1 MKSIIYIALLGLL
14 FTGCKSLQ
22 NTTTSTKAT
31 NNVSIDLINTLN
43 DQVPVHFSVLPQKRD
58 TLIYFMPKTV
68 PGTYSSDNYGQFITG
83 FKASDAKGNKL
94 PVEQLDQNSWRITN
108 AKQLDNISY
117 SVNDSFDTEF
127 QFEEDNRVFSPS
139 GTNILANKNFVLNLH
154 GFVGYFEAA
163 QNQPYVISIK
173 HTQEIAAAT
182 SRKLTQTASNASST
196 NTQITDQFYYSRYAE
211 VTDDPIFYGKLDNVT
226 FKVNDIEILL
236 SVYSPNKMHT
246 AASLLPSMKK
256 MMTAQK
262 QFMGNINSTKKYSIL
277 LYLSTMEQ
285 NDAQGF
291 GALEHNNSTVVV
303 LPEIMPLERLEKSMI
318 DVVSHEFFHIIA
330 PLTIH
335 SEEIHNFDY
344 YEPEMSEHLWMY
356 EGTTEY
362 FAQHF
367 QITEDLISEKEY
379 LSRMV
384 DKIRNSKGYDDT
396 MSFTEMSKNIL
407 EEPYKSN
414 YVNVYEK
421 GALISMCLD
430 IIIRENSKGEK
441 GILDLMKALSNKYGA
456 QKAFLD
462 SELINE
468 VTTLTYPEVGEF
480 LKTHVIGKT
489 PINYETYFKRVG
501 LEFGEDTIETGYFMF
516 DDMTPYIDANRDTNE
531 IYFSNYAE
539 YNSFLKDLKIEP
551 NDVLVSINNKKF
563 DLNNARYLFEMTKEW
578 KPGNT
583 INMLI
588 KRGGIELL
596 TKTVIKGIP
605 TVSQKGLVSMAT
617 EQLTPKQIQTKKAW
631 LNK

>member
-1 MKSIIYIALLGLL
+1 MKSIIYIALLGL
-14 FTGCKSLQ
+14 FITGCKSLQ
-22 NTTTSTKAT
+22 TTTSSVNIANTF
-31 NNVSIDLINTLN
+31 NIDLINVLN
-43 DQVPVHFSVLPQKRD
+43 DQVPVSFITLPQKKD
-58 TLIYFMPKTV
+58 TLIYYMPKTV
-68 PGTYSSDNYGQFITG
+68 PGTYSTDNYGQFITN
-83 FKASDAKGNKL
+83 FKALDAKGNLL
-94 PVEQLDQNSWRITN
+94 PVDQQDENSWKITN
-108 AKQLDNISY
+108 ATQLHTINY
-117 SVNDSFDTEF
+117 MVNDSFDTEF
-127 QFEEDNRVFSPS
+127 QFEEDARVFSPS
-139 GTNILANKNFVLNLH
+139 GTNILDNKNFVLNLH
-154 GFVGYFEAA
+154 GFVGYFIEN
-163 QNQPYVISIK
+163 QNQPYVLNIK
-173 HTQEIAAAT
+173 HSQEIGAAT
-182 SRKLTQTASNASST
+182 SRKLSQTGSNAASSVI
-196 NTQITDQFYYSRYAE
+196 QLTDQFLYSRYAE
-211 VTDDPIFYGKLDNVT
+211 VTDDPIMYGKLDNVT

-236 SVYSPNKMHT
+236 SVYSPNKIHT
-246 AASLLPSMKK
+246 AASLLPSMEK

-262 QFMGNINSTKKYSIL
+262 QFMGDINSTKKYSIL

-344 YEPEMSEHLWMY
+344 YAPKMSEHLWMY

-367 QITEDLISEKEY
+367 QITEGLISEKEY
-379 LSRMV
+379 YSRLM
-384 DKIRNSKGYDDT
+384 DKIRNSKEYDDT

-441 GILDLMKALSNKYGA
+441 GILDLMKSLSNKYGA

-462 SELINE
+462 SALIDE
-468 VTTLTYPEVGEF
+468 VINLTYPEVGEF
-480 LKTHVIGKT
+480 LKTHVVGNT
-489 PINYETYFKRVG
+489 PINYDDFFKRVG
-501 LEFGEDTIETGYFMF
+501 LTYGSEIVETGYFMF
-516 DDMTPYIDANRDTNE
+516 DDTIPYIDANRETNE

-551 NDVLVSINNKKF
+551 NDVLVAINNKKF

-578 KPGNT
+578 KPGIT
-583 INMLI
+583 VTMVI
-588 KRGGIELL
+588 KRGGVELL
-596 TKTVIKGIP
+596 AKTVLKEAP
-605 TVSQKGLVSMAT
+605 TVTQKGLISIKQD
-617 EQLTPKQIQTKKAW
+617 QLTPAQIQTKKAW
-631 LNK
+631 LKQ